1 MINGHITWN
10 ACKHLMLLRAKN
22 ITAFIKASSDGFFYL
37 YSPRDLEAVPLPYD
51 EVVFCANPA
60 CERVQSKVLALGKY
74 S

>member
-1 MINGHITWN
+1 MFSNITWN
-10 ACKHLMLLRAKN
+10 ACKHEIMLKATN
-22 ITAFIKASSDGFFYL
+22 ITAFIKASGGFFYL